1 MTEADCRELVAKL
14 YQLIDS
20 ELAPEDL
27 AALRKH
33 LQGCG
38 DCLDRVHIEERFKL
52 LIKTKCGEERV
63 PDALVEK
70 VRAALEAELR

>member
-20 ELAPEDL
+20 ELSLDEIT
-27 AALRKH
+27 ALKKH

-38 DCLDRVHIEERFKL
+38 DCVERVHIEERFKL
-52 LIKTKCGEERV
+52 LIRTKCGEERV
-63 PDALVEK
+63 PEDLVQK

>member
-1 MTEADCRELVAKL
+1 MTDADCRELVAKL

-27 AALRKH
+27 VALRKH

-52 LIKTKCGEERV
+52 LIKTKCAGEHV
-63 PDALVEK
+63 PDALVQK